1 VLGEREKRTT
11 KAHTRRKKA
20 AMSSSSSS
28 SNSTNSS
35 NDDNSNNDDNNNND
49 AAVSRSRHDLLFFA
63 LRYQP
68 GLFGSFELGVLSQT
82 CRTGHELALRE
93 AQVRWDRLG
102 WAAPAT
108 PAATSTRDVD
118 ATTTVDDSPSSLLLP
133 KGMRGMGIFARV
145 AAARLLEGL
154 TISASPGPD
163 HVRLRTLLAA
173 FGATVREASVSQSRD
188 DAALS
193 LSVDFHVWSGTQPV
207 TEQNI
212 LDDAQSIAAAHQLP
226 AMLFDVRDGVMDT
239 VAKRRRLDSLAPD
252 GGEQTRPPLAI
263 VWEAELEMYVFSPW
277 ISEAKRFKSGAELS
291 DYQVA
296 ELDRIDDSLQG
307 PEGIRDWDFGVI
319 LDMELRTHVN
329 VRTGDVVREW
339 NYGMGGNDYGS
350 YVFSGSDDRDDEE
363 PVCFMNNGDGQRCF
377 LEGDEWKGWYP
388 SPIRSPDGANPRNE
402 DSARIR
408 QTIESLARSAGSESA
423 CNSMIQFFCAA
434 PNDDEERAW
443 VQDWSAR
450 RATGPPARGFA
461 PQWKICLDEVVGFCF
476 EEDPKKDFIN
486 AGEFYFWEHEDAR
499 LDGIAPCG
507 AAEAIIRSV
516 SLSRRVLAFP

>member
-82 CRTGHELALRE
+82 CRTGYELALRE
-93 AQVRWDRLG
+93 AQIRWDRLG

-118 ATTTVDDSPSSLLLP
+118 ATTTTTVDDSPPSLLLP

-207 TEQNI
+207 TEQDI
-212 LDDAQSIAAAHQLP
+212 LDDAQSVAAQRP
-226 AMLFDVRDGVMDT
+226 ALLFDVRDGVVDT
-239 VAKRRRLDSLAPD
+239 VAKRRRLDAPVPD
-252 GGEQTRPPLAI
+252 DDGEQTRPPLAI
-263 VWEAELEMYVFSPW
+263 VWEAELEMYIFSPW

-296 ELDRIDDSLQG
+296 ELDRIDDSLEG
-307 PEGIRDWDFGVI
+307 PERIRHWELGVI

-339 NYGMGGNDYGS
+339 NYGKGGNDFGRYL
-350 YVFSGSDDRDDEE
+350 FSGSDDRDDEE
-363 PVCFMNNGDGQRCF
+363 PVCFMTNHDGQRSF
-377 LEGDEWKGWYP
+377 RKGDGWKGWYP

-408 QTIESLARSAGSESA
+408 QTIESLARSESVCDA
-423 CNSMIQFFCAA
+423 MIQFFCAA
-434 PNDDEERAW
+434 PHDEEARAW

-476 EEDPKKDFIN
+476 EAFPKQDFIN
-486 AGEFYFWEHEDAR
+486 AGDLYFWEYEDAR

-507 AAEAIIRSV
+507 AAEAILRSV